1 MRESPEL
8 AALVER
14 IYTALADGDVGWLS
28 GLLSSSDAALVI
40 GTDPAEWYEGATIR
54 ERWLEQMDAGL
65 DSARYELLRVRAQEE
80 GDIGWVAD
88 ETRVVMPDGTTL
100 TMRSTA
106 VFHREDG
113 AWRLLHGHSS
123 VGVPNEAALGMGLPS

>member
-14 IYTALADGDVGWLS
+14 IYTALADGEVAWLS
-28 GLLSSSDAALVI
+28 ELLSSSGAALVI

-54 ERWLEQMDAGL
+54 RRWLEQMDAGL
-65 DSARYELLRVRAQEE
+65 DGARYEVIRVRAHEE
-80 GDIGWVAD
+80 GDVGWVAD
-88 ETRVVMPDGTTL
+88 ETRVVMPDGPTV

-113 AWRLLHGHSS
+113 SWRLLHGHSS
-123 VGVPNEAALGMGLPS
+123 VGVPNEAALGLRLPT